1 MRSTPEHRSCSFVLQ
16 QGNYHISSIF
26 PPPAQARQFCYL
38 GHTSCEVM
46 NMSYVN
52 PALRPKFET
61 LPIDLKNEILARDV
75 TLSNLNDLI
84 HVLQEIVDEAEA
96 AP

>member
-1 MRSTPEHRSCSFVLQ
+1 MASKTSLLYFFMIQRQKRFITVFLPWLLAEH
-16 QGNYHISSIF
+16 
-26 PPPAQARQFCYL
+26 FCDL
-38 GHTSCEVM
+38 GYTNLEVM

-52 PALRPKFET
+52 PALRSRFET

>member
-1 MRSTPEHRSCSFVLQ
+1 
-16 QGNYHISSIF
+16 
-26 PPPAQARQFCYL
+26 
-38 GHTSCEVM
+38 
-46 NMSYVN
+46 MSYVN
-52 PALRPKFET
+52 PALRSRFET